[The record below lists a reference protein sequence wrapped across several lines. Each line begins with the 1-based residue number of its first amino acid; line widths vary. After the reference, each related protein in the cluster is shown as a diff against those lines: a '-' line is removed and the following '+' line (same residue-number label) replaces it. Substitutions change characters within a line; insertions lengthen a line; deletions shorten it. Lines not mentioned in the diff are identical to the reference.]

1 MKRKRPSKPPPPPDN
16 VVLFPRKR
24 VSENGERSVW
34 ARFRFRNGFGAALA
48 IAAKDVDRV
57 WRLVQDPGGFSTYAV
72 FETLN
77 RHIAVNLHH
86 LSAVQFHGRPGEGL
100 IAEGV
105 PDSKTVD
112 VMFIDAP
119 EWLHIEVEPDEL
131 TIADIDDE
139 GVDMEEG
146 EAEAAIQC
154 ANLLYY
160 CDSSHEG
167 SDYAQCLQD
176 VRGSETFLRLNDVAI
191 VSIPFDFVRT
201 DSDDG

>member
-1 MKRKRPSKPPPPPDN
+1 MKRKRPSKPQPPPDN
-16 VVLFPRKR
+16 IVPFPRKR
-24 VSENGERSVW
+24 VSRSAEGSTW

-77 RHIAVNLHH
+77 RHVALNLHH
-86 LSAVQFHGRPGEGL
+86 ISAVQFDGRPGEGL

-139 GVDMEEG
+139 GVDMD
-146 EAEAAIQC
+146 EAEAEVAIQC

-160 CDSSHEG
+160 CETSHEG

-176 VRGSETFLRLNDVAI
+176 VRGSETFLRLNDLAI
-191 VSIPFDFVRT
+191 ASIPLDFVRET
-201 DSDDG
+201 GGNG

>member
-1 MKRKRPSKPPPPPDN
+1 
-16 VVLFPRKR
+16 
-24 VSENGERSVW
+24 
-34 ARFRFRNGFGAALA
+34 
-48 IAAKDVDRV
+48 V

-77 RHIAVNLHH
+77 RHVALNLHH
-86 LSAVQFHGRPGEGL
+86 ISAVQFDGRPGEGL

-139 GVDMEEG
+139 GVDMD
-146 EAEAAIQC
+146 EAEAEVAIQC

-160 CDSSHEG
+160 CETSHEG

-176 VRGSETFLRLNDVAI
+176 VRGSETFLRLNDLAI
-191 VSIPFDFVRT
+191 ASIPLDFVRET
-201 DSDDG
+201 GGNG